1 MSILGLKLPTD
12 PRWVNLA
19 ERDLEEILIDHAFC
33 EQKAATSCIS
43 MIVQFPEFEKV
54 VEVLTP
60 VVSEEWG
67 HFERVLREMKKRGY
81 HLTRSRNDRYVVEL
95 MKHERKGGSRNQQL
109 MEKCLINALIEARSA
124 ERFKMLWKGLK
135 DEKLQKFYHDLMVS
149 EANHYVNFIELAKE
163 YNPEEVVNKRW
174 KEYLEVEADIIANL
188 EVRGDR
194 MH

>member
-19 ERDLEEILIDHAFC
+19 EKDLEEILVDHAFC

-43 MIVQFPEFEKV
+43 MIVQFPDYEKV

-60 VVSEEWG
+60 VVAEEWG
-67 HFERVLREMKKRGY
+67 HFERVLREMKKRGFQ
-81 HLTRSRNDRYVVEL
+81 LGRTRNDRYVVEL
-95 MKHERKGGSRNQQL
+95 MKRERKGGSRNQQL

-124 ERFKMLWKGLK
+124 ERFKLLWKGLK

-149 EANHYVNFIELAKE
+149 EANHYVNFIELAKA

-174 KEYLEVEADIIANL
+174 KEYLEIEAEIIENL